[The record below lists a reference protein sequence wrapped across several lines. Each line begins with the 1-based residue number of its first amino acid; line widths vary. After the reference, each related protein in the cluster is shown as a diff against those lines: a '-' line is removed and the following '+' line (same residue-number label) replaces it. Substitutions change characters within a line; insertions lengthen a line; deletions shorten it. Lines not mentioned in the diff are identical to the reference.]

1 MRTVQTQPIGS
12 QHHPG
17 LSGSSMVTIAAWS
30 VVLLVKNPPANAGDI
45 RHTGRSLGGKD
56 PLKEETATYSSILAW
71 RLPWTEGHGRLLCLL
86 DLDRTFAYPT
96 LQFSDIHKLTHFA
109 GKISGS
115 VIFKVNIRLHS
126 LCFLSLYT
134 KYGVCVTGLRRGTVL
149 IPPFI
154 GEETKA

>member
-1 MRTVQTQPIGS
+1 MECGATGKEPTCQCRRHKTHRSI
-12 QHHPG
+12 PG
-17 LSGSSMVTIAAWS
+17 WE
-30 VVLLVKNPPANAGDI
+30 
-45 RHTGRSLGGKD
+45 RSPEGGNSNL
-56 PLKEETATYSSILAW
+56 PILAW

-86 DLDRTFAYPT
+86 DLDTTFAYST

>member
-17 LSGSSMVTIAAWS
+17 LSGSSMVTFAAWS

-96 LQFSDIHKLTHFA
+96 LQFSDIHKLVA
-109 GKISGS
+109 S
-115 VIFKVNIRLHS
+115 R
-126 LCFLSLYT
+126 
-134 KYGVCVTGLRRGTVL
+134 VTSTVS
-149 IPPFI
+149 
-154 GEETKA
+154 TSNT